1 MVFGWGKK
9 QEQDTREKIER
20 KEVEIKFTE
29 IEKVLE
35 EMHKLREKTLI
46 AEVKVFRNK
55 MEPEK
60 NEVLRI
66 VNDLEKDDLKMDSMD
81 PHLQGLVKRGKKEVI
96 STIQN
101 NSSEFVSV
109 DDYDDVKNFESQS
122 NKMLKKFGDVLG
134 RHTKVIHIFAKK
146 YAKQFKNYL
155 RILKQYHDDI
165 IQLIDQFNKFVD
177 DSKNIVNHKN
187 KIIEL
192 KDNNKNFKEKISKI
206 DSSLN
211 EFEQNIKI
219 LNSEILELKSSAEYV
234 EYQKTKDEVDHL
246 MNEEDKIKHEI
257 TEHFTKISRP
267 IHKYVYISSLE
278 KSQKILLGKLES
290 DPYEVINEKNKSDL
304 ELILDSVC
312 KNVISGS
319 ISVKDKDRA
328 VEQITEIKSRLSEM
342 ISMKQTFLKK
352 SENLKQNLRL
362 FDSSKIINLDNNI
375 EKNSDNLEDNKLK
388 ITELELS
395 IKKNDEEIPNL
406 IMDLETNLYR
416 ATSTRYVINWDEDAV

>member
-206 DSSLN
+206 ASSLN

>member
-9 QEQDTREKIER
+9 QEQNTSEKIER
-20 KEVEIKFTE
+20 KDVEIKFTE

-35 EMHKLREKTLI
+35 DIHELREKTLI

-109 DDYDDVKNFESQS
+109 DDYDDVRNFESQS

-134 RHTKVIHIFAKK
+134 RHTRVIHIFAKK
-146 YAKQFKNYL
+146 YAKRFKNYL
-155 RILKQYHDDI
+155 QILKQYHDDI
-165 IQLIDQFNKFVD
+165 KQLIDQFNKFVD
-177 DSKNIVNHKN
+177 GSKEIINYKN

-192 KDNNKNFKEKISKI
+192 KDNNIIFKEKISKI

-211 EFEQNIKI
+211 EFEQNIKT
-219 LNSEILELKSSAEYV
+219 LDSEILELKNSSEYLD
-234 EYQKTKDEVDHL
+234 YQKTKDEVDNL
-246 MNEEDKIKHEI
+246 TNEEDKIKRGI

-278 KSQKILLGKLES
+278 KSQKIILGELES
-290 DPYEVINEKNKSDL
+290 NPYDVIDEKNKSDL

-319 ISVKDKDRA
+319 ISVKDKERA
-328 VEQITEIKSRLSEM
+328 VEQITEIKSRLPEM
-342 ISMKQTFLKK
+342 ISIKQTFLQK
-352 SENLKQNLRL
+352 SEDLKQNLIA
-362 FDSSKIINLDNNI
+362 FDNSKIINLDNDI
-375 EKNSDNLEDNKLK
+375 KKNSDNLEDSKLK
-388 ITELELS
+388 ITELEMS
-395 IKKNDEEIPNL
+395 IKNNDEEIPNL

-416 ATSTRYVINWDEDAV
+416 ATSTKYIINWDEDAV

>member
-206 DSSLN
+206 ASSLN

-375 EKNSDNLEDNKLK
+375 EKNSDNLEGNKLK

>member
-9 QEQDTREKIER
+9 QEQNTSEKIER

-206 DSSLN
+206 ASSLN

-375 EKNSDNLEDNKLK
+375 EKNSDNLEGNKLK

>member
-206 DSSLN
+206 ASSLN

-278 KSQKILLGKLES
+278 KLQKILLGKLES
-290 DPYEVINEKNKSDL
+290 NPYDVIDEKNKSDL